1 MKRSIS
7 NIGWEPALDTTV
19 YEIMQKYGFS
29 GLEIAPTVW
38 IPEQPYEAE
47 NREKAKQIAAEL
59 AKNYGFIISS
69 MQSIWFGR
77 TEKLFGEE
85 KEREALMQ
93 YTKQAIDFASAVKCN
108 NLVFGCPRN
117 RNILSEWNLSEQQVA
132 EIAIPFF
139 RELGSY
145 AVEKGTV
152 LSMEANPTI
161 YNTNYVNTTEQ
172 ALELVHRVDSKGFLL
187 NLDFGTMICNE
198 EQISILE
205 GETAYINHVHISE
218 PGLKPVE
225 KREMH
230 QELAKLL
237 RRENY
242 DKYISIEV
250 GKCQPKE
257 LEWMMQ
263 YVTEVFY
270 D

>member
-47 NREKAKQIAAEL
+47 NREKAKQIAVDL

-117 RNILSEWNLSEQQVA
+117 RNILSEWNLSEHQVA

-139 RELGSY
+139 RELGRY

-152 LSMEANPTI
+152 LSMEANPTNF
-161 YNTNYVNTTEQ
+161 NTN
-172 ALELVHRVDSKGFLL
+172 
-187 NLDFGTMICNE
+187 
-198 EQISILE
+198 
-205 GETAYINHVHISE
+205 
-218 PGLKPVE
+218 
-225 KREMH
+225 
-230 QELAKLL
+230 
-237 RRENY
+237 
-242 DKYISIEV
+242 
-250 GKCQPKE
+250 
-257 LEWMMQ
+257 
-263 YVTEVFY
+263 
-270 D
+270 